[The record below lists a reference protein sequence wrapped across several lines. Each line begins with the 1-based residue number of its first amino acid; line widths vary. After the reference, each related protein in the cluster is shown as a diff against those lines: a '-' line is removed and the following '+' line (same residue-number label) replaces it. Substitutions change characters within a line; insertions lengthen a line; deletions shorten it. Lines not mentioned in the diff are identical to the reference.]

1 VRCAWLV
8 AVALLAG
15 CAAPQTAQLIARGPA
30 GLPAHAE
37 LQSVPF
43 FPQEAHQCGPAA
55 LATVLGEAGTDVS
68 PESLTPEVYLPGREG
83 SLAVELLAATRRHG
97 LVAYRLA
104 PRLGDVLREVGT
116 GTPVLVLQ
124 NLSLP
129 VLPQWHYAVV
139 VGYDLPHEEVVLRS
153 GRTRRLVMA
162 LSNFERTWARSDY
175 WAMLALPPD
184 RLPATATAQR
194 YVSAAV
200 SLERLNV
207 PAARRAYATALARW
221 PDNLVA
227 QLGSGNAAYAM
238 GDMPAAESAY
248 RRATRAHPDSA
259 DAWNNLAQVLIDL
272 RRPREALA
280 AARRAVALGGPRLP
294 QYRETLRAAT
304 AAQAAP
310 GSPAR

>member
-8 AVALLAG
+8 AVASLAG
-15 CAAPQTAQLIARGPA
+15 CAAPQTAQLVERGPA
-30 GLPAHAE
+30 AVHARAE

-55 LATVLGEAGTDVS
+55 LATVLGAAGIDVS
-68 PESLTPEVYLPGREG
+68 PESLTPEIYLPGREG
-83 SLAVELLAATRRHG
+83 SLAVELLAAARRHG
-97 LVAYRLA
+97 LIAYRLA
-104 PRLGDVLREVGT
+104 PRLGDVLREVGA

-139 VGYDLPHEEVVLRS
+139 VGYDLSREEVVLRS
-153 GRTRRLVMA
+153 GRTRRFVMT
-162 LSNFERTWARSDY
+162 LSNFERTWARSGY

-184 RLPATATAQR
+184 RLPATATAER

-207 PAARRAYATALARW
+207 AAARRAYATALALW
-221 PDNLVA
+221 PDDLLA
-227 QLGSGNAAYAM
+227 QLGAGNAAYAM

-248 RRATRAHPDSA
+248 RHATRAHPDSA
-259 DAWNNLAQVLIDL
+259 DAWNNLAQVLIDR
-272 RRPREALA
+272 RRPREALG

-294 QYRETLRAAT
+294 QYRETLRAA
-304 AAQAAP
+304 APEQASPSPPAQ
-310 GSPAR
+310 